1 MNYLAFA
8 LAFFLA
14 VSGLKSQ
21 LTESIEEKL
30 EAYKMV
36 AEVLPQL
43 ESQLVKLNTSISFA
57 EEKIKTSKTDAMK
70 NLFESELEKM
80 EDQKESV
87 ESNIQKLTSVVDE
100 LAKDPEVGSL
110 IEGEEAARKLK
121 QKLDKATNLLP
132 KFD

>member
-1 MNYLAFA
+1 MKYFTLV
-8 LAFFLA
+8 LTLSFLFPC
-14 VSGLKSQ
+14 LKSQ
-21 LTESIEEKL
+21 AESAEEKL

-36 AEVLPQL
+36 AGVLPQL
-43 ESQLVKLNTSISFA
+43 ESQLDKLNTSISFA
-57 EEKIKTSKTDAMK
+57 EEKIKTSKTEAMK
-70 NLFESELEKM
+70 NLFESEFEKM

-100 LAKDPEVGSL
+100 LSKDPEVGSL

-132 KFD
+132 KVD

>member
-1 MNYLAFA
+1 MKYFA
-8 LAFFLA
+8 LVLTLSIVFPCLN
-14 VSGLKSQ
+14 SQ
-21 LTESIEEKL
+21 AESAEEKL

-36 AEVLPQL
+36 AGVLPQL
-43 ESQLVKLNTSISFA
+43 ESQLDKLNTSISFA
-57 EEKIKTSKTDAMK
+57 EEKIKTSKTEAMK

-121 QKLDKATNLLP
+121 HQLDKATNLLP
-132 KFD
+132 KVD